1 MDDEIDWENW
11 EDWEDVETYTWGYGD
26 VNVMIHRAHRWGEYG
41 RCYHRYILQSGSEVI
56 FEGDDFS
63 PSPMYGHEVGDAHVA
78 SLLGFLTIKPGDTD
92 DEYFKDHTLRQLEWV
107 ESMEAETLSYMASDY
122 EERGTWEYED
132 A

>member
-1 MDDEIDWENW
+1 MDDIDWGYMDRYVW
-11 EDWEDVETYTWGYGD
+11 KHDDVAVTIYE
-26 VNVMIHRAHRWGEYG
+26 AHRWGEHG
-41 RCYHRYILQSGSEVI
+41 RSYHRYILQSDSEVI

-78 SLLGFLTIKPGDTD
+78 GLLGFLTLKPGDTD
-92 DEYFKDHTLRQLEWV
+92 DEYFKDHTPRQLEWV